1 MGWSG
6 GRLRVSCH
14 LTPNPSHPMGVR
26 EGFCVFVVKKTYW
39 NHWTV
44 EREGGGGDGLPSAGA
59 GLYHRRRLR
68 RVPESHSHGGW
79 VLMLRFCED

>member
-26 EGFCVFVVKKTYW
+26 EGFCVFVVKK
-39 NHWTV
+39 NV
-44 EREGGGGDGLPSAGA
+44 LESLD
-59 GLYHRRRLR
+59 RRA
-68 RVPESHSHGGW
+68 GGW
-79 VLMLRFCED
+79 RRGTACHPQGLVYTIEGDSDVFRSHTVMAGGC